1 MKLLEYLPENYAQSP
16 ETVEIQNAL
25 DVEVDALIHER
36 DFLFLQLDLDTATG
50 WGLELWEQA
59 YAVQT
64 DVTKN
69 DEYRRTRVKAKMRGA
84 STTTVALIK
93 NISESFSN
101 GEVEV
106 IEKPHEYKFLVKFV
120 GVKGIPPNMDDLKSA
135 IDEAKPAHLNYEF
148 VFTYNT
154 HKDLIKLTH
163 AKMAAYTHTELREK
177 E

>member
-1 MKLLEYLPENYAQSP
+1 MKLLDYLPDNYAQSP

-25 DVEVDALIHER
+25 DVEVDTLIHER

-59 YAVQT
+59 YGVPT
-64 DVTKN
+64 DITKS
-69 DEYRRTRVKAKMRGA
+69 DAYRRTRVKAKMRGA

-106 IEKPHEYKFLVKFV
+106 IEKPHEYMFLVKFV
-120 GVKGIPPNMDDLKSA
+120 GVKGIPPNMEDLKAA
-135 IDEAKPAHLNYEF
+135 IDEAKPAHLGYEF

-154 HKDLIKLTH
+154 HKDLSHLTH
-163 AKMAAYTHTELREK
+163 AQMAAYTHAELKVK